1 MFFSGFFLDQATQ
14 PEPHHHL
21 LEDDQLTE
29 NLNETTTV
37 AKETGTSTKGQLLN
51 ISAIIDPSPPD
62 LPKQET
68 SSHQQQQQ
76 PASYKKL
83 LYSANYHTWKRLP
96 YTHWPM
102 LFGLYNMS
110 LYGQY
115 ISILPPIQLSMTIS
129 PESAKQLR
137 HSEEEQ
143 AVR

>member
-68 SSHQQQQQ
+68 SSHQQQQ